1 VRLEANRAENE
12 RQYAQTQE
20 ERRKGA
26 ARAAA
31 KARWEESPSELESS
45 GGNEEDE
52 EGEIISSPCSLPPPL
67 PRISPRPMIFLVSRR
82 GSRWCMPG
90 EMPPGRCRRGVWPV
104 LIAWSCVGMFH
115 LMGNAYLPCRHVD
128 DLTIWFL
135 VGSLAS
141 AVCQGSCIHD
151 CVAVLIE
158 QWG

>member
-52 EGEIISSPCSLPPPL
+52 EGEIISSPCSLPPPPPENL
-67 PRISPRPMIFLVSRR
+67 PPSDDLFGQQKGFPLVHAGRNA
-82 GSRWCMPG
+82 
-90 EMPPGRCRRGVWPV
+90 PGRCRRGVWPV

-115 LMGNAYLPCRHVD
+115 LMGNAYLPC
-128 DLTIWFL
+128 
-135 VGSLAS
+135 
-141 AVCQGSCIHD
+141 
-151 CVAVLIE
+151 
-158 QWG
+158 

>member
-52 EGEIISSPCSLPPPL
+52 EGEIISSPCSLPPL

-82 GSRWCMPG
+82 GSRWCTPG

-115 LMGNAYLPCRHVD
+115 LMGNACLPCRHVD
-128 DLTIWFL
+128 DLTIWFH